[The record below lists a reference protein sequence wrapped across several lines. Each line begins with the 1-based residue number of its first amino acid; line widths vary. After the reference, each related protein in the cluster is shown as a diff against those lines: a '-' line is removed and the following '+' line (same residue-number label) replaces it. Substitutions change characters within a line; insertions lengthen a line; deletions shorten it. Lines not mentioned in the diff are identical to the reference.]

1 MDATV
6 EASAGDDDASYDT
19 GAFDVAIQYADR
31 ELPDVAVP
39 PEAGAMVNDGGFQP
53 SDCPPWVALD
63 SNGHAVTL
71 ITDPTQPVSADLI
84 ASVVDFVPA
93 DYAPEGGAPPGATFA
108 TTDGGVYP
116 GVVPAADGGVCATYP
131 YYFPG
136 FDENCLIQGGGIA
149 GGYPYPPAPPCNWAL
164 NLGMAQSG
172 PGAVKGLSRYRLCV
186 NLYNCV
192 VSSGCVVFPHPPATF
207 TAVPCFCGADIN
219 GNCKASP
226 PTPAGPC
233 VEEVQEAFEQPD
245 LSTKSVSAI
254 LANYYN
260 QYTPGPQPAVPVT
273 GAALFDIYTQYV
285 GARLDGHPCR
295 FPRASDGEAGDGG
308 DP

>member
-1 MDATV
+1 MVGHDQSDPGTGAPVRSARPPRGRIAAASIVAVCSAGLWPWACGGTTGHPGEVAADIANGGMDATV

-186 NLYNCV
+186 NL
-192 VSSGCVVFPHPPATF
+192 
-207 TAVPCFCGADIN
+207 
-219 GNCKASP
+219 
-226 PTPAGPC
+226 
-233 VEEVQEAFEQPD
+233 
-245 LSTKSVSAI
+245 
-254 LANYYN
+254 
-260 QYTPGPQPAVPVT
+260 
-273 GAALFDIYTQYV
+273 
-285 GARLDGHPCR
+285 
-295 FPRASDGEAGDGG
+295 
-308 DP
+308 